1 MRAEHFKLRLT
12 KIMKELDD
20 PGNSIS
26 GELMDIISEEVNIY
40 HQELE
45 IQNEELRRIQRELEK
60 QHTYFYSIFD
70 EAPVGY
76 AICTPDGIITK
87 PNTTLTGLLDL
98 DISDVLN
105 HNICEFIAEDHQDD
119 FYFFI
124 KKLNSD
130 KDNLTKVFE
139 FRTDSGPKSLKL
151 FANTQSDNNP
161 KFIRMAFAEDF

>member
-1 MRAEHFKLRLT
+1 MRAEHFKFRLM
-12 KIMKELDD
+12 KIIKELND
-20 PGNSIS
+20 PENSIS

-60 QHTYFYSIFD
+60 QHNYFYSIFD

-76 AICTPDGIITK
+76 AICKLDGIITK
-87 PNTTLTGLLDL
+87 PNTTLTDLLDL

-105 HNICEFIAEDHQDD
+105 HNICEFIAEDHQDE

-130 KDNLTKVFE
+130 KDHQTQVFE
-139 FRTDSGPKSLKL
+139 FKTGSGPINLKI
-151 FANTQSDNNP
+151 FANTQTDTDL
-161 KFIRMAFAEDF
+161 KFIRMAFVQDS